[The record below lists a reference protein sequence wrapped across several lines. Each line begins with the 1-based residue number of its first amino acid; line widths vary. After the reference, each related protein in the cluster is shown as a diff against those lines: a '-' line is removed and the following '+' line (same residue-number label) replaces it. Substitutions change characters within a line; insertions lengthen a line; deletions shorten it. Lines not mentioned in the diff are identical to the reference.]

1 MTITDY
7 LVNISSVLGCRF
19 QLFGK
24 NLTADKVFAT
34 DGLLPTFVKRA
45 DNLSNFILKKSLG
58 AHYQKYPAGLSGI
71 KVSFDDSTPNTYRIL
86 CLTDVLI
93 ELFQTQS
100 TGNVIKLDEL
110 LYD

>member
-7 LVNISSVLGCRF
+7 LVNISSLLGCKF

-24 NLTADKVFAT
+24 NLNADKVFAA
-34 DGLLPTFVKRA
+34 DGLLPPFVKRA
-45 DNLSNFILKKSLG
+45 DNLSNFILKKPIG
-58 AHYQKYPAGLSGI
+58 AHYQKHPAGLSGL
-71 KVSFDDSTPNTYRIL
+71 KVSFDDTVPNSYRIL

-100 TGNVIKLDEL
+100 VESIIKLDEL